1 MRAEAV
7 AARIVDPQRGHLF
20 LWVPVCL
27 GVGIALYFSLRFEPG
42 TGHWIALGLVG
53 GACLAICR
61 IAPGAGV
68 FALGAALVIV
78 GLGLAG
84 LRAHMLAGP
93 VLGFRYYGPVE
104 GRIVAIDRS
113 ASDKVRLTLDRVVL
127 KRMAAAR
134 TPDRVRVSLHGQ
146 QGFFE
151 PVPGQTVIL
160 TGHLAAP
167 SGPAEPGGFDFQR
180 HAWFQR
186 LGAVGYT
193 RTPALLL
200 RGADAGAGGL
210 FVQRLRGAISAR
222 VQEALPGHTGA
233 FAAAITTGDRSGM
246 DAATLEALRASNL
259 AHLLAISGLHMGLL
273 TGFVFAAIRL
283 GLALVPW
290 AALRW
295 PCHKLAALGAL
306 VAGAIY
312 LALSGGNVATER
324 AFIMVAMMFLAVL
337 FSRRAITLRAVAL
350 AAVLVLA
357 LRPEALMGPGF
368 QMSFAATTALVA
380 AFGAMR
386 SWRWTKALPGWARPA
401 LGLFVSSL
409 VAGLATAPIAA
420 AHFNQIPHYG
430 LLANLVSVPLMGAA
444 IIPAAVLAALLSPFG
459 LEAAGLALMAPGIDW
474 ILAVA
479 DRIAGLPGALSQ
491 VVAPPGP
498 VLPLIALGGLWA
510 VLWRGPWRRAG
521 PVAVLAAFAL
531 WTQAE
536 RPALLIS
543 SSGGLLGLLTED
555 GRALSKPRGDGFTAG
570 IWLENDGDRASQEIA
585 AERPGISPGKGMARL
600 SLGGHRIAHLT
611 GRGAAERVAPACA
624 DADLVIV
631 TARVEAPEGCAVLDR
646 ARLAQSG
653 ALAAWLRG
661 DALVLETA
669 RERAGKR
676 LWNSIEVRRRTAERG
691 AQ

>member
-1 MRAEAV
+1 MG
-7 AARIVDPQRGHLF
+7 I
-20 LWVPVCL
+20 
-27 GVGIALYFSLRFEPG
+27 GIALYFSLRFEPEP
-42 TGHWIALGLVG
+42 GHWLALGLLG
-53 GACLAICR
+53 GACLALLR
-61 IAPGAGV
+61 IAPGAGA
-68 FALGAALVIV
+68 FGLGAALVIT

-104 GRIVAIDRS
+104 GRIIAIDRS

-127 KRMAAAR
+127 KRLAAAR
-134 TPDRVRVSLHGQ
+134 TPHRVRVSLHGQ
-146 QGFFE
+146 QGFFA

-200 RGADAGAGGL
+200 RPAEDGARGL
-210 FVQRLRGAISAR
+210 FVQRLRQAISAR
-222 VQEALPGHTGA
+222 VQEALPGRTGT

-246 DAATLEALRASNL
+246 DTATLAALRASNL

-295 PCHKLAALGAL
+295 PCHKIAAGGAL

-350 AAVLVLA
+350 AAVLVLT

-386 SWRWTKALPGWARPA
+386 GWRWQQALPGWARPV

-420 AHFNQIPHYG
+420 AHFNQVPHYG
-430 LLANLVSVPLMGAA
+430 LIANLVSVPLMGAA

-479 DRIAGLPGALSQ
+479 DRIAGLPGALSRI
-491 VVAPPGP
+491 VAPPGA

-510 VLWRGPWRRAG
+510 VLWRGPARHAG

-531 WTQAE
+531 WSQAE

-543 SSGGLLGLLTED
+543 SNGGLLGLLTEE

-570 IWLENDGDRASQEIA
+570 IWLENDGDPASQDIA
-585 AERPGISPGKGMARL
+585 AQRAGIAPGKGDARVT
-600 SLGGHRIAHLT
+600 LGPHRITHLT
-611 GRGAAERVAPACA
+611 GRGAAERVGP
-624 DADLVIV
+624 
-631 TARVEAPEGCAVLDR
+631 
-646 ARLAQSG
+646 
-653 ALAAWLRG
+653 
-661 DALVLETA
+661 
-669 RERAGKR
+669 
-676 LWNSIEVRRRTAERG
+676 
-691 AQ
+691 